1 MNFIRSL
8 FFNIQFYVGTSILVT
23 VCLPCLLFPRPV
35 VLFVNRVWCLIM
47 IKGMKWWLNTDI
59 KVEGELPSKDKV
71 VIYAIKHQSAW
82 ETVFCTDLFSM
93 PSIVLKKALIF
104 LPVIG
109 LYFLRS
115 GAIPITRDQGI
126 NALKKMGRNA
136 KIAVKKNRSMM
147 IFPQGT
153 RVSPGVS
160 PKEKPYLPGVFFLYS
175 QTKVPV
181 VPVAHNA
188 GLIWPKNSFIKYPE
202 RLSSK
207 SVTLKILPEIQP
219 GLPKKEFLSRL
230 ETEIENA
237 SNELIKKELS

>member
-1 MNFIRSL
+1 MNVLRSL
-8 FFNIQFYVGTSILVT
+8 LFNIQFYFGTSILVT
-23 VCLPCLLFPRPV
+23 ICLPCLFFPRPV
-35 VLFVNRVWCLIM
+35 VLFVNRIWCLIM

-59 KVEGELPSKDKV
+59 KIIGEIPSKNKV

-126 NALKKMGRNA
+126 NALKKMGRKA
-136 KIAVKKNRSMM
+136 KQAVKEKRSMM

-153 RVSPGVS
+153 RVNPGVTT
-160 PKEKPYLPGVFFLYS
+160 KEKPYLPGVFFLYS
-175 QTKVPV
+175 QTKVSV
-181 VPVAHNA
+181 IPVAHNA
-188 GLIWPKNSFIKYPE
+188 GLLWPKNSFIKYPN
-202 RLSSK
+202 RLKSK
-207 SVTLKILPEIQP
+207 SITIKILPEIQP
-219 GLPKKEFLSRL
+219 GLSKTEFLKKL
-230 ETEIENA
+230 ETIIENS
-237 SNELIKKELS
+237 SNELIKLES